1 MGTKSRL
8 MRLSRLRSARR
19 GSTLIEFALISF
31 LLLMVLFVSI
41 EMDRMLFVYTNL
53 ADAAKAGTRYAIV
66 RGADRT
72 SGASTAADPSPVVNI
87 VKNYITGIDP
97 SHLTVTVT
105 YPDGNSNALAKHVKV
120 VVQYIYDPWAGFGLL
135 NGVTL
140 SATSQGII
148 AF

>member
-1 MGTKSRL
+1 MAIKSRL
-8 MRLSRLRSARR
+8 VPLSRLRSARR
-19 GSTLIEFALISF
+19 GSSLIEFALIAF
-31 LLLMVLFVSI
+31 LLLTVLLIGI

-66 RGADRT
+66 RGADRS

-87 VKNYITGIDP
+87 VKSYITGIDP
-97 SHLTVTVT
+97 SRLTVTVT
-105 YPDGNSNALAKHVKV
+105 YPDGNSNGLNHHVQV
-120 VVQYIYDPWAGFGLL
+120 LVQYNYDPWAGFGLL
-135 NGVTL
+135 SGVTL

>member
-72 SGASTAADPSPVVNI
+72 SGASTAADPSPVVNR

-97 SHLTVTVT
+97 ANLTVTVS

-120 VVQYIYDPWAGFGLL
+120 VVQYIYDPWAGFGLIK
-135 NGVTL
+135 GVTL

>member
-1 MGTKSRL
+1 MGIKSRL

-19 GSTLIEFALISF
+19 GSTLIEFALIAF
-31 LLLMVLFVSI
+31 LLLLVLFMGI

-105 YPDGNSNALAKHVKV
+105 YPDGNNALAKHVKV